1 MRITI
6 FEDAGGVRATPYMV
20 EWSNIVAQC
29 QSTGEYPSKQACPLI
44 KLATFGEQRTERGS
58 LRHTANLLFVS
69 GVELDYD
76 GESLTVSAAADV
88 LRLAG
93 IRCLIYT
100 SPSHTSAAP
109 RWRILA
115 PLSRE
120 YAPDHRREFVGRIN
134 GVLGGICAAESYV
147 AAQAFYIGRVVGAE
161 YECIDVCGPDDSVPG
176 QYIDL
181 LPNLPAVYPE
191 HGATRVVPTDIPA
204 RPYTPNA
211 EAERIARQRIE
222 DTMRDAPAGERHYA
236 RLRAAKLAGGFIAG
250 GVLDAESTVEWL
262 RGVSDAISDGGGTT
276 RTEWNTIMDG
286 LRDGALAPCES
297 PRPPLDLSA
306 VGFGRG
312 VEASHAMPAP
322 TPITGSTLVFAHT
335 APEIF
340 AGVVWIESLNR
351 MFIRGKELDKSQ
363 FDGRFGGYTFMLDAA
378 NTVKA
383 KSPWD
388 GFLSSQVQRMPRA
401 EDACFRPELPGG
413 CIIVENDR
421 TLLNTWWPVKT
432 PCVEGNVDPFVRHM
446 RLLFPVESD
455 LMQVL
460 SYMAAMV
467 QYPGVKFQWCPVIQG
482 CEGSGKSFIGD
493 VVEFAIGEIYSHK
506 PNAADLA
513 NKFTGWLRRKLCV
526 IVEEIMIEHKR
537 ELLDALK
544 PLITNRRVEIQS
556 KGSDQITGENRA
568 NFIMFTNFK
577 SAIPMD
583 VDKRRYAVYFTPQQ
597 SLADMVR
604 LGMAGSYFPAL
615 YDWARAGGFAAINH
629 YLRSFKIPDEL
640 NPARAMHRAPHT
652 SSTVE
657 AIAESLGSLEQEIL
671 EAIEAGEMGFKGG
684 WVSSIMLARKFE
696 RRALSPKRLASA
708 LHHLGYVR
716 HPGLQDGR
724 VTHVVA
730 IPDGGKPRLYV
741 RTGDPTATLTG
752 SDAVGAYVKAQMT
765 Q

>member
-6 FEDAGGVRATPYMV
+6 FRDAGGVHATPYTL
-20 EWSNIVAQC
+20 EWSDIVSQC
-29 QSTGEYPSKQACPLI
+29 QSAGAYPSKQDCPLI
-44 KLATFGEQRTERGS
+44 KLATFGDRRTERGS
-58 LRHTANLLFVS
+58 LRHTANLLTVS

-76 GESLTVSAAADV
+76 GEQLTPRAAADV
-88 LRLAG
+88 LRLMGVRAV
-93 IRCLIYT
+93 IYT

-120 YAPDHRREFVGRIN
+120 YEPDHRREFVGRIN
-134 GVLGGICAAESYV
+134 AALGGICAPESYV
-147 AAQAFYIGRVVGAE
+147 VAQAFYIGRVDGTE
-161 YECIDVCGPDDSVPG
+161 YECIDVPG
-176 QYIDL
+176 ECIDL
-181 LPNLPAVYPE
+181 LVNLPAVYPE

-204 RPYTPNA
+204 KPYVPNA

-222 DTMRDAPAGERHYA
+222 DTMREAGEGERHYA

-250 GVLDAESTVEWL
+250 GVLDAEPTIEWL
-262 RGVSDAISDGGGTT
+262 REVSDSISDGGGTT
-276 RTEWNTIMDG
+276 RTEWNTILDG

-312 VEASHAMPAP
+312 VEASHTMPTARP
-322 TPITGSTLVFAHT
+322 VDGETLVMAHAAT
-335 APEIF
+335 DVF
-340 AGVVWIESLNR
+340 KGVVWIESLNR
-351 MFIRGKELDKSQ
+351 MFVNGVELDKPR
-363 FDGRFGGYTFMLDAA
+363 FDGRFGTYSFMLDKD
-378 NTVKA
+378 NQVKA

-388 GFLSSQVQRMPRA
+388 GFLSSRVYHMPRVD
-401 EDACFRPELPGG
+401 DACFRPELPAG
-413 CIIVENDR
+413 CMIVENGR
-421 TLLNTWWPVKT
+421 KLLNTWWPVET
-432 PCVEGNVDPFVRHM
+432 PQADGDVEPFVRHM
-446 RLLFPVESD
+446 KLLFPVESD

-493 VVEFAIGEIYSHK
+493 VVEFAIGETYSHK
-506 PNAADLA
+506 PNASDLA

-544 PLITNRRVEIQS
+544 PLITNRRVEIQG
-556 KGSDQITGENRA
+556 KGADQVTGENRA

-597 SLADMVR
+597 SFADMVAM
-604 LGMAGSYFPAL
+604 GMGGSYFPAL
-615 YDWARAGGFAAINH
+615 YAWARTGGFAVINK
-629 YLRSFKIPDEL
+629 YLRSFKIPDDM
-640 NPARAMHRAPHT
+640 NPAGAMHRAPHT

-657 AIAESLGSLEQEIL
+657 AIAESLGSLEQDIL
-671 EAIEAGEMGFKGG
+671 ECVECGEMGFRGG
-684 WVSSIMLARKFE
+684 WVSSIMLARRFE
-696 RRALSPKRLASA
+696 RRGLSPKRMAAA

-716 HPGLQDGR
+716 HPGLHDGR
-724 VTHVVA
+724 ACSVVA
-730 IPDGGKPRLYV
+730 IPDGAKPRLYI
-741 RTGDPTATLTG
+741 RPDHPTATLTG
-752 SDAVGAYVKAQMT
+752 SDAVGAYVKAQMSS

>member
-6 FEDAGGVRATPYMV
+6 FKDAGGVHATPYTL
-20 EWSNIVAQC
+20 EWSDIVAQC
-29 QSTGEYPSKQACPLI
+29 GSAAAWPSKQACPLI
-44 KLATFGEQRTERGS
+44 KLATFGDTRTERGS
-58 LRHTANLLFVS
+58 LRHTANLLTVS

-76 GESLTVSAAADV
+76 GEAVTPQAAADV
-88 LRLAG
+88 LRLIG
-93 IRCLIYT
+93 VRCLIYT
-100 SPSHTSAAP
+100 SPSHTYAAP

-120 YAPDHRREFVGRIN
+120 YEPDARREFVGRIN
-134 GVLGGICAAESYV
+134 GVLGGICASESYV
-147 AAQAFYIGRVVGAE
+147 LAQSFYIGRVEGTE
-161 YECIDVCGPDDSVPG
+161 YECIDVPG
-176 QYIDL
+176 ECIDL
-181 LPNLPAVYPE
+181 LVNLPAVYPT
-191 HGATRVVPTDIPA
+191 HGANRVVPTDVPA

-222 DTMRDAPAGERHYA
+222 DTMREAPAGERHYA

-250 GVLDAESTVEWL
+250 GVLDAEPTIEWL
-262 RGVSDAISDGGGTT
+262 REVSDSVSDGGGTT
-276 RTEWNTIMDG
+276 RTEWNTILDG

-306 VGFGRG
+306 VGFGAG
-312 VEASHAMPAP
+312 VTASHFAP
-322 TPITGSTLVFAHT
+322 VATPITGSTLVFAHAAT
-335 APEIF
+335 DIF

-351 MFIRGKELDKSQ
+351 MFINGVELDKPR

-388 GFLSSQVQRMPRA
+388 GFLSSQVYHMPRA
-401 EDACFRPELPGG
+401 DDACFRPELQGG
-413 CIIVENDR
+413 CMIVENGR
-421 TLLNTWWPVKT
+421 KLLNTWWPVET
-432 PCVEGNVDPFVRHM
+432 PCVEGDVTPFMRHM
-446 RLLFPVESD
+446 TLLFPVESD
-455 LMQVL
+455 RMQVI

-467 QYPGVKFQWCPVIQG
+467 QYPGIKFQWCPVIQG

-493 VVEFAIGEIYSHK
+493 VVEFAIGETYSHK
-506 PNAADLA
+506 PNASDLA

-526 IVEEIMIEHKR
+526 VVEEIMIEHKR

-544 PLITNRRVEIQS
+544 PLITNRRVEIQA
-556 KGSDQITGENRA
+556 KGSDQVTGENRA
-568 NFIMFTNFK
+568 NFIMFTNFRN
-577 SAIPMD
+577 AIPMD

-604 LGMAGSYFPAL
+604 LGMGGSYFPAL
-615 YDWARAGGFAAINH
+615 YDWARSGGFAAINF
-629 YLRSFKIPDEL
+629 YLRSFAISDSM
-640 NPARAMHRAPHT
+640 NPARAMHRAPTT
-652 SSTVE
+652 SSTAD
-657 AIAESLGSLEQEIL
+657 AIAESLGTLEQEIL
-671 EAIEAGEMGFKGG
+671 EAIEVGEIGFKGG

-696 RRALSPKRLASA
+696 RRALSPKRLATA
-708 LHHLGYVR
+708 LQHIGYVR
-716 HPGLQDGR
+716 HPGLHDGR

-741 RTGDPTATLTG
+741 RATDPTATLMGT
-752 SDAVGAYVKAQMT
+752 DAVGAYVKAQMA